1 MNPKQKLARGLET
14 QKITDDTSMVRIK
27 SSKTTIGAITRFEN
41 INGKI
46 RYEFFAPGLTD
57 GYNVR
62 ARRYEALAA
71 LYLHYTA
78 TTGSSSAEYN
88 RYRDEVNEL
97 LTEIH
102 NAEWIPNDDE
112 PTADTKEDHITLVEY
127 NGKSPTTRAHG
138 LRSVTTTTRR
148 DGAFEPNAY
157 KLDTDN
163 TPDPEP
169 EPKEDTVNLTDN
181 ERKVLDALK
190 NDDHMGDSAPDYDGA
205 AWVDCLTDTLTS
217 EYGIA
222 AASLGGIF
230 ASLSTKGL
238 IWTNAES
245 CGFTEAG
252 IALISTPE
260 PDPEPEAPADDDRAD
275 LDSADPQTSIG
286 KLKDYVSRSAASYER
301 QLADFRAAVADPE
314 QELMYVL
321 EWSISSFKWAAKLE
335 AAHRVLNAINRW
347 AEGDAR
353 TGDEMVE
360 VIIEMIR
367 NDAFRKVQFPSFS
380 TSPTSNLAETC
391 RGSALA
397 ELAEEMRWVR

>member
-112 PTADTKEDHITLVEY
+112 PTADTKED
-127 NGKSPTTRAHG
+127 
-138 LRSVTTTTRR
+138 
-148 DGAFEPNAY
+148 
-157 KLDTDN
+157 
-163 TPDPEP
+163 
-169 EPKEDTVNLTDN
+169 TVNLTDN
-181 ERKVLDALK
+181 ERKVLDAMK

-252 IALISTPE
+252 IALIFTPE

-301 QLADFRAAVADPE
+301 QLADFRAAVADTE